1 MAEVDVMRSLG
12 KNLFVKKSLTSIV
25 VVKILFVSMLL
36 VAVANASAANVKIK
50 DIARIAGVRDN
61 ALTGYGLVFGLSG
74 SGDSIRN
81 RATVQSVANTLRN
94 FGVNVSE
101 ADIASRNVAAVIVT
115 AKLPAFAEPGQAL
128 DVQVASSGDARSLNG
143 GTLMLTPLIGPD
155 GRLYATAQGAI
166 SVGGYQFQG
175 ITASTQK
182 NHPTVGWI
190 PSGATVEQ
198 ASPLRVAGD
207 GRSLSILLN
216 EADFTNAE
224 RIAAVIRS
232 ALPDASVRAEHA
244 GKVVVDYANA
254 PGNLVAEVARLEN
267 LSIEQQR
274 RARVVVNER
283 TGTIVAGGDVRLAA
297 VSISHGNLNVEIRND
312 FSVSQPSGV
321 LVRPGNGVSSVVVP
335 RTTVRTDES
344 EAPLVRVPDGAT
356 VADLVAS
363 LRAIKLSTRDVI
375 AVLQSIKAAGALDGE
390 LMIQ

>member
-1 MAEVDVMRSLG
+1 MR
-12 KNLFVKKSLTSIV
+12 LFAFSV
-25 VVKILFVSMLL
+25 VFALAATAAVP
-36 VAVANASAANVKIK
+36 AVAAEVKIK
-50 DIARIAGVRDN
+50 DIARIAGVREN
-61 ALTGYGLVFGLSG
+61 SLTGYGLVFGLSG

-115 AKLPAFAEPGQAL
+115 AKLPAFAEPGQEL

-143 GTLMLTPLIGPD
+143 GTLMLTPLMGPD
-155 GRLYATAQGAI
+155 ARLYAVAQGAI
-166 SVGGYQFQG
+166 SVGGYQFEG
-175 ITASTQK
+175 VTASTQK

-207 GRSLSILLN
+207 GRSLSVLLN
-216 EADFTNAE
+216 EADFTNAN
-224 RIAAVIRS
+224 RIAASIRS
-232 ALPDASVRAEHA
+232 ALPGVAVRAEHA
-244 GKVVVDYANA
+244 GKVVVDYGSA
-254 PGNLVAEVARLEN
+254 PQSVVAEIARLEN
-267 LSIEQQR
+267 LTIQQQR

-283 TGTIVAGGDVRLAA
+283 TGTIVAGGDVRLGA
-297 VSISHGNLNVEIRND
+297 VSISHGNLNVEIRTD
-312 FSVSQPSGV
+312 FTVSQPGGL
-321 LVRPGNGVSSVVVP
+321 LVRPGSGVASVVVP
-335 RTTVRTDES
+335 RTTLRTAETD
-344 EAPLVRVPDGAT
+344 APLVSIPEGAT

-363 LRAIKLSTRDVI
+363 LRAVRLSTRDVI

>member
-1 MAEVDVMRSLG
+1 MRTFQQFLAAILILASIATAMPARAAE
-12 KNLFVKKSLTSIV
+12 
-25 VVKILFVSMLL
+25 
-36 VAVANASAANVKIK
+36 VKIK

-101 ADIASRNVAAVIVT
+101 TDIASRNVAAVIVT
-115 AKLPAFAEPGQAL
+115 AKLPAFAEPGQGI

-143 GTLMLTPLIGPD
+143 GTLMLTPLMGPD
-155 GRLYATAQGAI
+155 GRLYAMAQGAI
-166 SVGGYQFQG
+166 SIGGYQFEG
-175 ITASTQK
+175 ATASTQK

-190 PSGATVEQ
+190 PSGATVERS
-198 ASPLRVAGD
+198 SPLRVAGD
-207 GRSLSILLN
+207 GRSLSVLLN
-216 EADFTNAE
+216 EADFTNAN
-224 RIAAVIRS
+224 RIASAIRN
-232 ALPDASVRAEHA
+232 ALLGVEVRAEHA
-244 GKVVVDYANA
+244 GKVVVEYGA
-254 PGNLVAEVARLEN
+254 PPQNMVTEIAR
-267 LSIEQQR
+267 IESLTIDQQR

-283 TGTIVAGGDVRLAA
+283 TGTIVAGGDVRLGA
-297 VSISHGNLNVEIRND
+297 VSVSHGNLNVEIRTD
-312 FSVSQPSGV
+312 YSVSQPGGL
-321 LVRPGNGVSSVVVP
+321 LVRPGNGVASVVVP
-335 RTTVRTDES
+335 RTSMRTVED
-344 EAPLVRVPDGAT
+344 EAPLVRVPEGAT

>member
-1 MAEVDVMRSLG
+1 MRPFIWFIAIGLALSL
-12 KNLFVKKSLTSIV
+12 S
-25 VVKILFVSMLL
+25 
-36 VAVANASAANVKIK
+36 APASAAEVKIK
-50 DIARIAGVRDN
+50 DIARIAGVREN

-74 SGDSIRN
+74 SGDSLRN

-143 GTLMLTPLIGPD
+143 GTLMLTPLMGPD
-155 GRLYATAQGAI
+155 GRLYAIAQGAI
-166 SVGGYQFQG
+166 SVGGYQFEG

-198 ASPLRVAGD
+198 SSPLRVAGD
-207 GRSLSILLN
+207 GRSLSVLLN
-216 EADFTNAE
+216 EADFTNAD
-224 RIAAVIRS
+224 RIADAIRR
-232 ALPDASVRAEHA
+232 ALPGVVVRAEHA
-244 GKVVVDYANA
+244 GKVVVDYGVA
-254 PGNLVAEVARLEN
+254 PRSVVAEIARLEN
-267 LSIEQQR
+267 LTIEQQR

-283 TGTIVAGGDVRLAA
+283 TGTIVAGGDVRLGA
-297 VSISHGNLNVEIRND
+297 VSISHGNLNVEIRTD
-312 FSVSQPSGV
+312 FTVSQPGGL
-321 LVRPGNGVSSVVVP
+321 LVRPGSGVSSVVVP
-335 RTTVRTDES
+335 RTSMRTTEG
-344 EAPLVRVPDGAT
+344 EAPLVRMQEGAT

-363 LRAIKLSTRDVI
+363 LRAVRLSTRDVI